1 MIAYELRKRLKRDE
15 TLARLRGLAD
25 DLSFNEMRK
34 IIERDAILKMILL
47 LPEEVVDQAL
57 FVGKALQACAGH
69 RHSFLEDPEEGC
81 HK

>member
-1 MIAYELRKRLKRDE
+1 MIAYKLCKRIERDD

-25 DLSFNEMRK
+25 DLSLFEMKK

-47 LPEEVVDQAL
+47 LPEEVIDQAL
-57 FVGKALQACAGH
+57 SVGKALQACATH
-69 RHSFLEDPEEGC
+69 RRSFLGDQEGDC